1 MRLLTKLSLLM
12 IYSVVI
18 ARLKIQ
24 SMKSFGLK
32 AEKVS
37 LTFRRS
43 LYISQDMQKGDTL
56 TAENLKSV
64 RPGLG
69 LAPKYYDVL
78 LGKQIGQDVRKGTP
92 MSWEI
97 LA

>member
-1 MRLLTKLSLLM
+1 
-12 IYSVVI
+12 
-18 ARLKIQ
+18 
-24 SMKSFGLK
+24 MKSFGLK

-56 TAENLKSV
+56 TVENLKSV

>member
-1 MRLLTKLSLLM
+1 
-12 IYSVVI
+12 
-18 ARLKIQ
+18 
-24 SMKSFGLK
+24 
-32 AEKVS
+32 
-37 LTFRRS
+37 
-43 LYISQDMQKGDTL
+43 MQKGDTL
-56 TAENLKSV
+56 TVENLKSV

>member
-1 MRLLTKLSLLM
+1 
-12 IYSVVI
+12 
-18 ARLKIQ
+18 
-24 SMKSFGLK
+24 MKSFGLK